1 MPADLEKGR
10 QSGNA
15 ESLADESDNGSDFQ
29 PRPSNGGQSSAQS
42 FSKAHSTLFS
52 VFLYILQGE
61 NAGTNVF
68 QILSHPFQDIL
79 EDMTMSFKQCFC
91 FPKAVT
97 YLLHTMI
104 ISPQITIS

>member
-15 ESLADESDNGSDFQ
+15 ESVADESDNGADFQ
-29 PRPSNGGQSSAQS
+29 PRPSNGCQSSAQS

-52 VFLYILQGE
+52 VFLSILQGE

-68 QILSHPFQDIL
+68 KIRGVPPIPRYFGRYDNVFQTVFLLPQSGHLSATENDN
-79 EDMTMSFKQCFC
+79 
-91 FPKAVT
+91 FPPN
-97 YLLHTMI
+97 HN
-104 ISPQITIS
+104 

>member
-15 ESLADESDNGSDFQ
+15 ESVADESDNGADFQ

-42 FSKAHSTLFS
+42 FSKAHSCTLFS
-52 VFLYILQGE
+52 VFLSILQGE

-68 QILSHPFQDIL
+68 KILGVPPFQDIL
-79 EDMTMSFKQCFC
+79 EDISVIYDNQCLTNSVSAS
-91 FPKAVT
+91 PKRSLIC
-97 YLLHTMI
+97 YRK
-104 ISPQITIS
+104 

>member
-15 ESLADESDNGSDFQ
+15 ESVADESDNGADFQ

-42 FSKAHSTLFS
+42 FSKAHSTLFLG
-52 VFLYILQGE
+52 FLSILQGE

-68 QILSHPFQDIL
+68 KILGVPPIPRYFGRYICH
-79 EDMTMSFKQCFC
+79 MTINVLQTR
-91 FPKAVT
+91 V
-97 YLLHTMI
+97 
-104 ISPQITIS
+104 